1 MNYRAIY
8 CGKHAATALLQ
19 YRSAEI
25 LGIYSAGIY
34 LLFGDELVLIYD
46 STKNSVPFGIGIENY
61 PALRDA
67 ISGDDT
73 VTMENSKLYIGNEC
87 ILPTEAEVRRC
98 SLPRFPEKDTAER
111 AAKLLRE
118 KKQTG
123 FACLTGG
130 ETTDPYAKRAKECA
144 DGLFYALKSGNTAEL
159 EDCTA
164 RLVGLG
170 GGLTPSGDDLLCGI
184 LYALYYCEGT
194 KSKATELAAAVEKA
208 KKNTNIISRRYLE
221 SAARGEYFG
230 LVAEFASALLSDDAE
245 PALDALL
252 TVGSSSGGDIAAG
265 MLLAYMNML

>member
-1 MNYRAIY
+1 MLHHAFY
-8 CGKHAATALLQ
+8 CGKYAASLIKE
-19 YRSAEI
+19 YECAEV
-25 LGIYSAGIY
+25 LGIYSAGTY
-34 LLFGDELVLIYD
+34 LLFGGELVLIYD

-61 PALRDA
+61 PAFRDR
-67 ISGDDT
+67 ISADDKVT
-73 VTMENSKLYIGNEC
+73 VEDGKLFIGNEC
-87 ILPTEAEVRRC
+87 ILPTETDVRSC
-98 SLPRFPEKDTAER
+98 SLPRFPEKDVAER

-130 ETTDPYAKRAKECA
+130 ETTDPYAKRAKACA
-144 DGLFYALKSGNTAEL
+144 DGLFCALKDGSTAEL

-194 KSKATELAAAVEKA
+194 RSKAAELAAAVEKA

-230 LVAEFASALLSDDAE
+230 LVAEFATALLSGDTE

-265 MLLAYMNML
+265 MLLAYNLVK